1 MFSPSALN
9 NASHNKNS
17 SFQSEECKLINDYY
31 ETNKEELKLE
41 GIRSPT
47 MLLRRWALEKY
58 KENTK
63 KTNKQ

>member
-1 MFSPSALN
+1 MPQHKISMPA
-9 NASHNKNS
+9 
-17 SFQSEECKLINDYY
+17 EEWKLIHDYY

-58 KENTK
+58 KEKTTK
-63 KTNKQ
+63 NKPT

>member
-1 MFSPSALN
+1 MPQHKISMPA
-9 NASHNKNS
+9 
-17 SFQSEECKLINDYY
+17 EEWKLIRDYY

-58 KENTK
+58 KENTAK

>member
-1 MFSPSALN
+1 MPA
-9 NASHNKNS
+9 
-17 SFQSEECKLINDYY
+17 EEWKLIHDYY

-58 KENTK
+58 KEKTTK
-63 KTNKQ
+63 NKPT

>member
-1 MFSPSALN
+1 MPQHKISMPA
-9 NASHNKNS
+9 
-17 SFQSEECKLINDYY
+17 EEWKLIHDYY

-58 KENTK
+58 KENTNK
-63 KTNKQ
+63 KNKQ